1 MNYLLKEEKLLLH
14 YLTGKGAWTYH
25 IIIPNSKDIKGK
37 WGDIKVSGTIDG
49 YPITNMNLAPMGD
62 ADKRLSINATTRKAI
77 QKSGGDI
84 VTVTLYLEKGRQDMR
99 KQEIYD
105 IFKESGVLD
114 DFQKLAKL
122 DQSQMLDK
130 ILSAGSEEKQVKLMV
145 EMIDF
150 LGRK

>member
-14 YLTGKGAWTYH
+14 YLPGKGAWTYH